1 MLIKICYGKF
11 FFQKLASNT
20 LSVHNKI
27 KDSLASI
34 KQASGT
40 HPRTHP
46 LECSEKEYQLP
57 LGFS

>member
-1 MLIKICYGKF
+1 MLRKIF

-34 KQASGT
+34 KQPSGT

-46 LECSEKEYQLP
+46 LECSEKEFYLH
-57 LGFS
+57 